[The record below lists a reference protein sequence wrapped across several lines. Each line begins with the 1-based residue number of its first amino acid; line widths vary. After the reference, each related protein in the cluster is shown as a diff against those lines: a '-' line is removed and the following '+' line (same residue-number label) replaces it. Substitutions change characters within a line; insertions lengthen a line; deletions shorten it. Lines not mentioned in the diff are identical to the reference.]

1 MDTRRRRVVWTQS
14 ARSALEDILGHIA
27 KDSPAA
33 ASRVLDRILEKAESL
48 DRLSERGRVVPELA
62 RPNVRE
68 VLVYSYRILYE
79 VTPSEVC
86 ILALV
91 HGARDFESW
100 RRSQRA
106 L

>member
-1 MDTRRRRVVWTQS
+1 MS
-14 ARSALEDILGHIA
+14 IEDILGYIA

-48 DRLSERGRVVPELA
+48 DMLSERGRVVPELA

-68 VLVYSYRILYE
+68 VLVHSYRVIYE
-79 VTPSEVC
+79 VTPSEVR

-100 RRSQRA
+100 RRSHRE